1 MPEESASVNLRCVC
15 FRQVLEE
22 INKWTFDVFK
32 LHDLTQG
39 HPLLAVTYT
48 ILQVSVLL
56 TINEQIFRV
65 IIVAVVITLANH
77 KWQRQRPNQIL
88 R

>member
-1 MPEESASVNLRCVC
+1 MVSLKKSVRCKIYSQCNV
-15 FRQVLEE
+15 FFFHKVLEE

-48 ILQVSVLL
+48 ILQVGVC
-56 TINEQIFRV
+56 
-65 IIVAVVITLANH
+65 
-77 KWQRQRPNQIL
+77 
-88 R
+88 